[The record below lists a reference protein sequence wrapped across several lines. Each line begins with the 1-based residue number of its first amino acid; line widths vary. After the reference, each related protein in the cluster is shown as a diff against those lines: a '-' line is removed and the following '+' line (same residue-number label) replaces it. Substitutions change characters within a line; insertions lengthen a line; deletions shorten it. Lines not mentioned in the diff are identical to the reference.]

1 MHHPKRSASFFQIQ
15 LSKTEPLIQYL
26 STTSLHIV
34 PVHGTVDKRFFF
46 KLSATSFPWHI
57 YFAK

>member
-46 KLSATSFPWHI
+46 KLSATSFP
-57 YFAK
+57 